1 MANAEADSDQT
12 DGDDNNDDDDDD
24 DIFKVLFV

>member
-24 DIFKVLFV
+24 IFKVLFV